1 VHAVAFWFQLDMDGA
16 GNVLDTSPANTRCL
30 ASACLPTRVP
40 ANSRACQLAFLPSRV
55 PANSRACQL
64 ACLPTRVPANSR
76 ACQLASHAPARALL
90 AGRISAL

>member
-40 ANSRACQLAFLPSRV
+40 ANSPATLPRARYSPAAFPPCKTLY
-55 PANSRACQL
+55 
-64 ACLPTRVPANSR
+64 
-76 ACQLASHAPARALL
+76 ARH
-90 AGRISAL
+90 GRIVLVGE